1 MASLQKKKVH
11 GRWYWY
17 ILECRRINGK
27 PRPFVLE
34 HLGTPETLLKRLRGE
49 GKKFLYSYEVK
60 GHEPLRIIPKK
71 KRNPSMDFIPA
82 PIQAL

>member
-17 ILECRRINGK
+17 IVECRRINGK

-34 HLGTPETLLKRLRGE
+34 YLGTPETLLKRLKGE
-49 GKKFLYSYEVK
+49 GKKKVK
-60 GHEPLRIIPKK
+60 SFSHGHVL
-71 KRNPSMDFIPA
+71 
-82 PIQAL
+82 ALI